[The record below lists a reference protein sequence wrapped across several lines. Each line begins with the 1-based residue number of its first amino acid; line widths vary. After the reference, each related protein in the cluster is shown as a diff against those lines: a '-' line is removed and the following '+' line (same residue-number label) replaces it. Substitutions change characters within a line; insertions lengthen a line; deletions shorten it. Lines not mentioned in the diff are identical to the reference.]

1 MYKNQIINNQK
12 SEIEEQFSKNYTAP
26 RLVKGK
32 KPKFVPKGSTLEKE
46 WAKNVWYINYS
57 FNKKQFRVKENI
69 NRIKDHRE
77 KARQAEMIL
86 ESIKNDLKNG
96 YNPENPAEFL
106 EILMQN
112 QININDAVLKYLEEL
127 SEYARPKTVKSYRSK
142 LRYLVEAFD
151 KKTIK
156 SFTATDLQVY
166 ISDKI
171 RKPAKARIFVNGKYI
186 ELNKSIPWTPNTVRS
201 AKGVFG
207 SFFQWCISKK
217 YYNNENPM
225 SLIEKKKIRSEVAAA
240 PRNMPFNEEDNK
252 SIMNYLDVHEKL
264 TAFFCRFIY
273 YTCIRPIEL
282 SKLRIRDIDLTNRH
296 IIIPLNVTKNTK
308 TTAFET
314 IKIEDNLYEE
324 LKSLSLEKY
333 PLHYYLCSNND
344 KIVGEYP
351 IGSNVPYKRLRKSL
365 KLLGIDNKG
374 YNLYSFKHFSN
385 IQRYNSGWK
394 ILEIMK
400 ANRHSS
406 IAMTEKYLKHINR
419 DTDISDRLVPKI

>member
-1 MYKNQIINNQK
+1 M
-12 SEIEEQFSKNYTAP
+12 EILQNYTTP
-26 RLVKGK
+26 RLIKGK
-32 KPKFVPKGSTLEKE
+32 KPTVIPKGSTLEKE

-57 FNKKQFRVKENI
+57 FNNKQYRVKENM
-69 NRIKDHRE
+69 NRLKDPKE
-77 KARQAEMIL
+77 KAKQAELIL

-96 YNPENPAEFL
+96 YNPEKPAEFL

-112 QININDAVLKYLEEL
+112 QININDAVIKYLDEL

-142 LRYLVEAFD
+142 LRYLVEVFD

-156 SFTATDLQVY
+156 SFTSSDLQKY

-171 RKPAKARIFVNGKYI
+171 KNSSNARIFVEGRYI
-186 ELNKSIPWTPNTVRS
+186 ELKNPIPWTPNTVRS

-207 SFFQWCISKK
+207 TFFQWCISNK
-217 YYNNENPM
+217 YYDNENPM
-225 SLIEKKKIRSEVAAA
+225 KLVDKKKIRSEVEAA
-240 PRNMPFNEEDNK
+240 PRNKPFNEEDNAT
-252 SIMNYLDVHEKL
+252 IMTYLDVHDKM

-273 YTCIRPIEL
+273 YTCLRPGEI
-282 SKLRIRDIDLTNRH
+282 SQLRLCNIDLTNRQ
-296 IIIPLNVTKNTK
+296 ISIPLRINKNTK
-308 TTAFET
+308 KLEVEK

-324 LKSLSLEKY
+324 LKSLYIEKY
-333 PLHYYLCSNND
+333 PLEYYLCSKD
-344 KIVGEYP
+344 EKIVGQYP
-351 IGSNVPYKRLRKSL
+351 IGSNVIYKRLNKTL
-365 KLLGIDNKG
+365 KLLGLDNKG

-406 IAMTEKYLKHINR
+406 ITMTEKYMKDINR
-419 DTDISDRLVPKI
+419 DTDISDRSVPKI